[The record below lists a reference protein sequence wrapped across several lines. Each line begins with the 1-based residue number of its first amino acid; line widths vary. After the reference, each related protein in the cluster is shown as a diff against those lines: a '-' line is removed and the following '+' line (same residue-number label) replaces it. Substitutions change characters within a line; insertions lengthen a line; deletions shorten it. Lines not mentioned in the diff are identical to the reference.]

1 MLSTIDRIQG
11 WKSSLGKFELSYG
24 QCNLGDLLH
33 LVSISNELYNSGLLA
48 STYLKIICLKV
59 QRKKGNSS
67 RQQAKLQGS
76 TVVNKNHR
84 KSRGEYVNNNHRKSP
99 GKISIINIE
108 KNAAKFC

>member
-1 MLSTIDRIQG
+1 MNFLIVNARDY
-11 WKSSLGKFELSYG
+11 FA
-24 QCNLGDLLH
+24 LGDLLH
-33 LVSISNELYNSGLLA
+33 LVSISNELYNSGVLA

-59 QRKKGNSS
+59 QRKKWNSS

-108 KNAAKFC
+108 KNAAKFCEHT